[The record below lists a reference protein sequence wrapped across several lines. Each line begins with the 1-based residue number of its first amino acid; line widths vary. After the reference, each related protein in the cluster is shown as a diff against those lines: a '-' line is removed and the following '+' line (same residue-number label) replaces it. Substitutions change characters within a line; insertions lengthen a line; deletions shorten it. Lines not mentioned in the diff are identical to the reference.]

1 MGLNSEDCQ
10 SMAKLFGFKVLAPK
24 WACGEAISYL
34 ECSYKNSKNTFKLEQ
49 PKKWSINA
57 ISILSQFKSMFKVMS
72 GATAV
77 ARRTRENFYSK
88 HVSQVRSA
96 VKAIK
101 EDRMKTLIML
111 VG

>member
-1 MGLNSEDCQ
+1 
-10 SMAKLFGFKVLAPK
+10 
-24 WACGEAISYL
+24 
-34 ECSYKNSKNTFKLEQ
+34 
-49 PKKWSINA
+49 
-57 ISILSQFKSMFKVMS
+57 MS